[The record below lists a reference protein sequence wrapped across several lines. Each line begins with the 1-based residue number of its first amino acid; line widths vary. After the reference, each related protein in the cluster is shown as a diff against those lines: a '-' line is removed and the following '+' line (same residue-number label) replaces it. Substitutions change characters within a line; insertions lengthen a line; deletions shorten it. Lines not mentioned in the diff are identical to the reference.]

1 MTLQITRK
9 TTKGL
14 KRQIENKN
22 KAKKKLASIKR
33 KKRTYLYLTNQKTLE
48 IIESQY

>member
-1 MTLQITRK
+1 MKQQITRK

-22 KAKKKLASIKR
+22 EAKKQNLQA
-33 KKRTYLYLTNQKTLE
+33 
-48 IIESQY
+48 

>member
-1 MTLQITRK
+1 MEVQITRK

-22 KAKKKLASIKR
+22 EAKKQNLQA
-33 KKRTYLYLTNQKTLE
+33 
-48 IIESQY
+48 

>member
-1 MTLQITRK
+1 MKQQIIRK

-22 KAKKKLASIKR
+22 KAKKQNLQA
-33 KKRTYLYLTNQKTLE
+33 
-48 IIESQY
+48 

>member
-1 MTLQITRK
+1 MKLKITRK

-22 KAKKKLASIKR
+22 KAKKQNLQA
-33 KKRTYLYLTNQKTLE
+33 
-48 IIESQY
+48 

>member
-1 MTLQITRK
+1 MEVQITRK

-22 KAKKKLASIKR
+22 KAKKTKLASIKR
-33 KKRTYLYLTNQKTLE
+33 KKERTFT
-48 IIESQY
+48 

>member
-1 MTLQITRK
+1 MKLQITRK

-22 KAKKKLASIKR
+22 KAKKTKLASIKR
-33 KKRTYLYLTNQKTLE
+33 KKKNVPLLD
-48 IIESQY
+48 

>member
-1 MTLQITRK
+1 MKQQITRK

-22 KAKKKLASIKR
+22 KAKKQNLQA
-33 KKRTYLYLTNQKTLE
+33 
-48 IIESQY
+48 